1 MYVTASSSLF
11 RKLFVLTE
19 KLAEDTRID
28 NIQQLRETT
37 LLTTK
42 RIQIFLSILHRE
54 TFLTGFDSVFHV
66 LLNVII
72 FILRVG

>member
-42 RIQIFLSILHRE
+42 RIQIFLSIPHRK
-54 TFLTGFDSVFHV
+54 TV
-66 LLNVII
+66 
-72 FILRVG
+72 